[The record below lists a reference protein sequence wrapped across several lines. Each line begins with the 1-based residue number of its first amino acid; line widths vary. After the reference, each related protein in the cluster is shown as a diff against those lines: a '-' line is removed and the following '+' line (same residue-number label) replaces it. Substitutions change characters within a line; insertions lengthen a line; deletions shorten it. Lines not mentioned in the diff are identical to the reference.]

1 MNAEMPENISVL
13 GLGLMGSAL
22 AGGLLAAGH
31 RVTVWNRTPAKA
43 EPLVAKGATLADTPA
58 RAVEASPLVIVCLLD
73 YPSVE
78 EVLGQASL
86 EGRVI
91 ANLTTG
97 RPAEARETAS
107 WVAGRGGDY
116 LDGGI
121 MAVPQMIAQPGAL
134 ILYSG
139 SQRAFDRYQPALAAM
154 AEPRFTGDDPGMAPL
169 LDLAMLTG
177 MYGQI
182 AGLLEAAALVTSAKF
197 PLGEFVESLLVP
209 WLNAM
214 AAQQPAWAAKMESG
228 DHSTEVSNLEVNRAG
243 LENLVRTFREQG
255 VKPDLLLPM
264 KTIVDQRTAR
274 GLGHEGLSGLIEEL
288 L

>member
-1 MNAEMPENISVL
+1 MSENISVL

-22 AGGLLAAGH
+22 AESFLAAGH
-31 RVTVWNRTPAKA
+31 HVTVWNRTPAKA
-43 EPLVAKGATLADTPA
+43 GPLVAKGATLAGTPA
-58 RAVEASPLVIVCLLD
+58 QAVEASSLVIVCLLD
-73 YPSVE
+73 YPSVR
-78 EVLGQASL
+78 EVLDTAPL
-86 EGRVI
+86 KDRVI

-97 RPAEARETAS
+97 RPAEARETAP
-107 WVAGRGGDY
+107 WVAERGGDY

-121 MAVPQMIAQPGAL
+121 MAVPQMIAKPGAL

-139 SQRAFDRYQPALAAM
+139 SERAFDRYGQVLAAM
-154 AEPRFTGDDPGMAPL
+154 AEPRFVGADPGMAPL

-182 AGLLEAAALVTSAKF
+182 AGFLEASALVTSAKY
-197 PLGEFVESLLVP
+197 PLGDFVGSLLVP

-214 AAQQPAWAAKMESG
+214 AAQQPAWVEKIESG
-228 DHSTEVSNLEVNRAG
+228 DHDTQVSNLEINRAG
-243 LENLVRTFREQG
+243 LESLVRAFREQG

-264 KTIVDQRTAR
+264 KTIIDQRTAR

-288 L
+288 